1 MRIFVLTTGR
11 AASKTFAYAC
21 KHLDGMSAAHESNGG
36 KIASRLAYPD
46 NHVEVDNRLV
56 WFLGGLDKRYKD
68 EETFYVHLTRDADK
82 VVESY
87 LMRWHLTISITRAFY
102 HGILMNPKKPDVA
115 TARESGYLFIETV
128 DENVRFFFKNRSNWA
143 HVRVEN
149 LEQDFFEFMKKAGLT
164 GDVDKISQVLRH
176 INNENKEKYRK
187 KGRMK
192 KFLSIFS
199 SRKLV

>member
-1 MRIFVLTTGR
+1 MRVFVLTTGR

-21 KHLDGMSAAHESNGG
+21 RHLDGMSAAHESNGG
-36 KIASRLAYPD
+36 KIAFRLEYPD

-68 EETFYVHLTRDADK
+68 EETFYVHLTRNADR

-87 LMRWHLTISITRAFY
+87 LVRWHLTISITRAFY

-115 TARESGYLFIETV
+115 TARESSLLFTETV
-128 DENVRFFFKNRSNWA
+128 DENIRFFLKNRSNWA
-143 HVRVEN
+143 RVRVEH

-164 GDVDKISQVLRH
+164 GDVDKISQVLGH
-176 INNENKEKYRK
+176 IKNENKKKYRK
-187 KGRMK
+187 KGRVK
-192 KFLSIFS
+192 KILSIFS
-199 SRKLV
+199 SRNWV